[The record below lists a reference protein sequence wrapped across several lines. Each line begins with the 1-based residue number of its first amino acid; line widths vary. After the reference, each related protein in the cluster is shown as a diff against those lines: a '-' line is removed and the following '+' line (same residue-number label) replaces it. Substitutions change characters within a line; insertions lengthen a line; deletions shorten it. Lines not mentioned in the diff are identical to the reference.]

1 MTPFVRLFIGGLSM
15 CVCVCVFLYL
25 LVLLCVYDI
34 DRKSRKSVSS
44 LEQCHLATAQA
55 LLIPFKCFF
64 IDSECRERE
73 RVSFVI
79 IFSVFFLS
87 LISQWLI
94 MTLCFVIFLE
104 VYRSPLFSYIY
115 IPSEGVPIS
124 LYLPKAKSSR
134 VCAYAEKMLVPL
146 TPCVCVCV

>member
-1 MTPFVRLFIGGLSM
+1 MR
-15 CVCVCVFLYL
+15 VCVFLYL

-73 RVSFVI
+73 GRESKFRNY
-79 IFSVFFLS
+79 FFG
-87 LISQWLI
+87 
-94 MTLCFVIFLE
+94 
-104 VYRSPLFSYIY
+104 LFSFSHLTMIDHDFVFRN
-115 IPSEGVPIS
+115 IFRGVPIS
-124 LYLPKAKSSR
+124 PFFLHIYT
-134 VCAYAEKMLVPL
+134 E
-146 TPCVCVCV
+146 

>member
-1 MTPFVRLFIGGLSM
+1 
-15 CVCVCVFLYL
+15 
-25 LVLLCVYDI
+25 
-34 DRKSRKSVSS
+34 
-44 LEQCHLATAQA
+44 
-55 LLIPFKCFF
+55 
-64 IDSECRERE
+64 
-73 RVSFVI
+73 
-79 IFSVFFLS
+79 
-87 LISQWLI
+87 

-146 TPCVCVCV
+146 TPCVCVCVARQERIPRRISRVKKKSRKGGWVEKESGGTLVIRKP